1 MDIGKITAQVRP
13 RNPNEATDLGIVM
26 ARRWYGPLLL
36 LGVLPTLPLTLLLF
50 FIFRD
55 QLWWAVLILW
65 WIKPLW
71 ETLQLHFIAEAL
83 FNPNVQWR
91 DILRRAFT
99 LIRHQFFAKLITQRL
114 SLSRSFNMPV
124 DELEQLRG
132 TQRRR
137 RLNILHRDASG
148 SRIWLTLLGNAAES
162 MLVLAVFATTW
173 LLMPVKL
180 EVDFELNDILES
192 PLLFPTIVWATY
204 GAMMLISPFYVCSG
218 FMLYIN
224 RRTWLEAWDI
234 ELVFRQLAARI
245 TQTGKAALLIGGLCL
260 LPLITQ
266 SSDVIASPA
275 TTFTPEQSQ
284 QAIIEILEGDDF
296 NAMETKTGLRWRKD
310 LLDNEPDDVTD
321 NLLQRGWQ
329 HIETWLQKSTALQTL
344 LNGLA
349 KLPSLLEIILWG
361 LFSAIIAYLL
371 YRVRHV
377 IGPGW
382 KAPVRNHGRTK
393 PSQLFGLAL
402 DQDSLPHDVLDNART
417 LWQSGRQREALS
429 LLYRAALSHLVHER
443 HVPLE
448 ASHTESECV
457 AVCRNNSDRMNAEY
471 FQQLTSHWIALAY
484 AHRLPSD
491 EHFIRLCEGWP
502 AFVSRSDDT

>member
-26 ARRWYGPLLL
+26 ARRWYGSLLL
-36 LGVLPTLPLTLLLF
+36 LGVLPTLPLALLLF
-50 FIFRD
+50 FVFRD

-83 FNPNVQWR
+83 FNPDVQWR
-91 DILRRAFT
+91 AILRRASA
-99 LIRHQFFAKLITQRL
+99 LVRHQFFAKLIAQRL

-124 DELEQLRG
+124 GELEQLRG
-132 TQRRR
+132 AQRRR
-137 RLNILHRDASG
+137 RLDTLHRDASA
-148 SRIWLTLLGNAAES
+148 SRIWLTLLGNTVES

-180 EVDFELNDILES
+180 EVDFELSDFLGS
-192 PLLFPTIVWATY
+192 PLLFPTITWAAY
-204 GAMMLISPFYVCSG
+204 GAMMLVSPFYVCSG

-234 ELVFRQLAARI
+234 ELSFRQLAARI
-245 TQTGKAALLIGGLCL
+245 AQTGKAALLIAGLCL
-260 LPLITQ
+260 LPLIMQ
-266 SSDVIASPA
+266 SPDAIASPA

-284 QAIIEILEGDDF
+284 QDIVEILEGDDF
-296 NAMETKTGLRWRKD
+296 NEMETKTGLRWRKD
-310 LLDNEPDDVTD
+310 LTESESDNADDS
-321 NLLQRGWQ
+321 LLKRWW
-329 HIETWLQKSTALQTL
+329 HRVETWLQESTALQTL

-349 KLPSLLEIILWG
+349 KLPLLLEALLWG
-361 LFSAIIAYLL
+361 LFIAIAVYLL
-371 YRVRHV
+371 YRFRHV
-377 IGPGW
+377 IVPGW
-382 KAPVRNHGRTK
+382 KGPARDRGRAK

-402 DQDSLPHDVLDNART
+402 DQHSLPDDVLSTARRH
-417 LWQSGRQREALS
+417 WQSGRQREALS

-443 HVPLE
+443 HLPLE

-457 AVCRNNSDRMNAEY
+457 AVCRNNSDRLSAEY
-471 FQQLTSHWIALAY
+471 FQQLTGHWITLAY

-491 EHFIRLCEGWP
+491 AHFVQLCDGWP
-502 AFVSRSDDT
+502 AFASRSDDA